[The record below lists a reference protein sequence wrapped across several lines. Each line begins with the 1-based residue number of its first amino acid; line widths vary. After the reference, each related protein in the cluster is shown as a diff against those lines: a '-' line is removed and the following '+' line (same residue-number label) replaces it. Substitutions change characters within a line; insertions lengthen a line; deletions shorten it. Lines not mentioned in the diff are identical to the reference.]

1 MPDAIAGIAYILL
14 DLAFFPTCCRITEFR
29 FKQEVAD
36 HGLEPLIDVSPL
48 AAIHL
53 IDSRFHVVVNTSL
66 RDTTQGDKG
75 VVMGIK
81 QHLMGLQWV
90 GPQHKG
96 PAVTEFEV
104 GNLQFGSLTTNDHPV
119 LGSVERKGFAWSEDQ
134 GGKCSFARR

>member
-1 MPDAIAGIAYILL
+1 MRKLNLPEY
-14 DLAFFPTCCRITEFR
+14 EFR

-36 HGLEPLIDVSPL
+36 HGLKPLVDVSAL

-66 RDTTQGDKG
+66 RDTAQGDKG

-81 QHLMGLQWV
+81 QHLMGLQGI

-96 PAVTEFEV
+96 PAVTELKM
-104 GNLQFGSLTTNDHPV
+104 GNLQLGSLTANDDPV
-119 LGSVERKGFAWSEDQ
+119 LRPVELKGLAWGEDK
-134 GGKCSFARR
+134 GDKRTLSRR